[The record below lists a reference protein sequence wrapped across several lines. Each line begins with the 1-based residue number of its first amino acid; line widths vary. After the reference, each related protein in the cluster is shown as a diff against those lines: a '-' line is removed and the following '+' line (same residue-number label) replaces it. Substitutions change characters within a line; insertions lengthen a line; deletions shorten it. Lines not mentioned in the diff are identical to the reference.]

1 MIYLDYNATTPLS
14 DGVKKSIIE
23 NLDNFYNPSSIYS
36 ESKKMLQKIQ
46 EARKDIAELI
56 RAFPE
61 QIIFTGCSTESNNSV
76 INHCVL
82 NSKIDTPHI
91 IVSSVEH
98 PAILTAAEYYNKIR
112 DVKMT
117 VIPVDAKGNIDI
129 DDICFAITED
139 TVLVSVMLANNEIG
153 NIYPVASIAKKVH
166 SVNNNIMVHT
176 DATQAIGKMRVDVNE
191 LEVDFLTFSGHKFYA
206 PKGVG
211 GLYVR
216 NPEDFMPFIYG
227 GHQEKEKRAGT
238 ENTISI
244 IAMGQAA
251 REAAYEEREDKI
263 FHQIK
268 SMRDRAEDVI
278 LKRIPGCHVLGDKN
292 NRICNTSCICFDG
305 LNGIEICML
314 MNNLDFCISSG
325 SACNSIT
332 LSPSHVMKAMGINA
346 IPIRMSIGKYT
357 TQEEID
363 KFCKALQITI
373 NKLKKMKGMI

>member
-129 DDICFAITED
+129 DDICFAIN
-139 TVLVSVMLANNEIG
+139 S
-153 NIYPVASIAKKVH
+153 
-166 SVNNNIMVHT
+166 
-176 DATQAIGKMRVDVNE
+176 
-191 LEVDFLTFSGHKFYA
+191 
-206 PKGVG
+206 
-211 GLYVR
+211 
-216 NPEDFMPFIYG
+216 MP
-227 GHQEKEKRAGT
+227 R
-238 ENTISI
+238 
-244 IAMGQAA
+244 
-251 REAAYEEREDKI
+251 KI
-263 FHQIK
+263 FDFK
-268 SMRDRAEDVI
+268 SSYDVE
-278 LKRIPGCHVLGDKN
+278 LDYDKKW
-292 NRICNTSCICFDG
+292 CG
-305 LNGIEICML
+305 
-314 MNNLDFCISSG
+314 
-325 SACNSIT
+325 
-332 LSPSHVMKAMGINA
+332 
-346 IPIRMSIGKYT
+346 
-357 TQEEID
+357 
-363 KFCKALQITI
+363 
-373 NKLKKMKGMI
+373 